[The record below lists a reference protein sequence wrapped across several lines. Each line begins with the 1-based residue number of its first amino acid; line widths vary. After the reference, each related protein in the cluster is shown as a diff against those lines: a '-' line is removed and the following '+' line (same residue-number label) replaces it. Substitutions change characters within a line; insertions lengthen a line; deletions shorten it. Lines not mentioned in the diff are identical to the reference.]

1 MGRKRL
7 IPMSAE
13 ALEREMKRLNERHLV
28 LETEDD
34 EALLQAELE
43 VALHKNDNI
52 EAEDWLDS
60 EYHRIFV
67 AYTYADV
74 TSMIN

>member
-1 MGRKRL
+1 MGRKLL
-7 IPMSAE
+7 IPMSEE
-13 ALEREMKRLNERHLV
+13 ALEREMKRLNERHLI
-28 LETEDD
+28 LED
-34 EALLQAELE
+34 ENDEVLLQAELE

-52 EAEDWLDS
+52 EVEDWLDS

>member
-7 IPMSAE
+7 IPVSAE
-13 ALEREMKRLNERHLV
+13 ALEREMKRLNERHMI
-28 LETEDD
+28 LETEQD
-34 EALLQAELE
+34 EEMLQAELE
-43 VALHKNDNI
+43 LELQKNNI
-52 EAEDWLDS
+52 NAEDWLDS

-67 AYTYADV
+67 AYAYADV